1 MMRYVVDQD
10 ALARL
15 LRGEVVKFG
24 GDLLQIAPDTGWL
37 AMIEAAI
44 AAARAPVPPRK
55 PSIQLRASPRDPPQA
70 HEFLPNQYTRE
81 RRDD

>member
-1 MMRYVVDQD
+1 MRYVVDQD

-15 LRGEVVKFG
+15 LRGEVVSFG
-24 GDLLQIAPDTGWL
+24 HDLLQIEPSIGWL
-37 AMIEAAI
+37 RMIELCV

-55 PSIQLRASPRDPPQA
+55 PSVQLRPSPRDPPQA
-70 HEFLPNQYTRE
+70 HEFLPNEYTRE